1 MNYAIETNNLTKNYR
16 DVRAVNSVDL
26 RVKQGEIYGFLGL
39 NGAGKT
45 TTIRALLGMIRPSE
59 GDVKVLGQALG
70 PDGRGPWAK
79 VGHLVESPSASAY
92 PELSVR
98 ENLDIARRLHGIQKP
113 KVVDEIIERLVLAS
127 YADRKAGTLSM
138 GNLQR
143 LGLARALL
151 HSPELLILDE
161 PANGLDPAGVV
172 EIRELLQGLAHEN
185 GVTIFMSSHILT
197 EVDKLATRIGIIHK
211 GKMIDELDANKLE
224 GLRARKLMVTAR
236 DLEGAMQA
244 IVQAGYASTKL
255 IDHSIWIDESKAV
268 EAPDEVARILVNA
281 GTPPMRLAVEQENLE
296 EYFLRLTNCFRVR

>member
-1 MNYAIETNNLTKNYR
+1 MKEKKMNYAIETNNLTKNYR
-16 DVRAVNSVDL
+16 DVRAVDSVNL

-59 GDVKVLGQALG
+59 GNVKVLGQALG

-79 VGHLVESPSASAY
+79 VGHLVESPSAY

-98 ENLDIARRLHGIQKP
+98 ENLDIARRLHQIQDL
-113 KVVDEIIERLVLAS
+113 KVVDEIIEQLALAS
-127 YADRKAGTLSM
+127 YADRRAGTLSM

-172 EIRELLQGLAHEN
+172 EIRELLQKLVHEN

-211 GKMIDELDANKLE
+211 GKLIEELDANKLE
-224 GLRARKLMVTAR
+224 GLRAKKLAVSAR

-244 IVQAGYASTKL
+244 IIRAGYASTTMM
-255 IDHSIWIDESKAV
+255 DHSILIEETKAI
-268 EAPDEVARILVNA
+268 EAPDDVAQILVNA
-281 GTPPMRLAVEQENLE
+281 GTPPTHLAVVQENLE
-296 EYFLRLTNCFRVR
+296 EYFLRLTN

>member
-1 MNYAIETNNLTKNYR
+1 MKYAIETNNLTKNYR
-16 DVRAVNSVDL
+16 DVRAVDSVNL

-45 TTIRALLGMIRPSE
+45 TTIRALLGMIRPSK
-59 GDVKVLGQALG
+59 GNVKVLGQELG
-70 PDGRGPWAK
+70 PDGRGPWAQ
-79 VGHLVESPSASAY
+79 VGHLVESPSAY
-92 PELSVR
+92 PELTVR
-98 ENLDIARRLHGIQKP
+98 ENLDIARRLHEIQNP
-113 KVVDEIIERLVLAS
+113 KVVDEIIERLVLTS

-172 EIRELLQGLAHEN
+172 EIRELLHELVREN
-185 GVTIFMSSHILT
+185 GATIFMSSHILT

-211 GKMIDELDANKLE
+211 GKMIEELDANKLE
-224 GLRARKLMVTAR
+224 GLRAKKLMVTAR
-236 DLEGAMQA
+236 DTKGAMQA
-244 IVQAGYASTKL
+244 MLQAGYASTKL
-255 IDHSIWIDESKAV
+255 IDHSIWVDESKAI

-281 GTPPMRLAVEQENLE
+281 GMPPMHLAVEQENLE
-296 EYFLRLTNCFRVR
+296 EYFLRLTN